1 MHSLKH
7 YKVLH
12 EKNVLL
18 TVATLPQPRVPASGK
33 IDYVE
38 LNDHFA
44 RLTINYGFMED
55 PNLPAAL
62 VIARKQGIKFEL
74 MKTSFFLSRRS
85 LIPSS
90 EAGMPLWQDHLFLAL
105 SRNASD
111 ASSYFRLP
119 TGRVVEIGAQ
129 VVI

>member
-1 MHSLKH
+1 MPDD
-7 YKVLH
+7 
-12 EKNVLL
+12 E
-18 TVATLPQPRVPASGK
+18 K
-33 IDYVE
+33 IDYKE
-38 LNDHFA
+38 INEHFA

-62 VIARKQGIKFEL
+62 VIARKKGIKFEL
-74 MKTSFFLSRRS
+74 MTTSFFLSRRS
-85 LIPSS
+85 LVPSK

-111 ASSYFRLP
+111 ASTYFRLP